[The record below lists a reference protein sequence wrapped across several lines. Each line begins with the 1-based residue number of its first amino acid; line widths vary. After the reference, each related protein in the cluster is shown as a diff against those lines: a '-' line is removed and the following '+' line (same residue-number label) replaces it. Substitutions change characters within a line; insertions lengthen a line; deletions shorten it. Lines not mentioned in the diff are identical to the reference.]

1 MSIKKWLTDLFRDKI
16 LRSETDRPLY
26 ELESLTIRKG
36 DTDEERLDFWM
47 SLEAMFDTPAGKA
60 YQALMQREFG
70 KLQGQLLASSTPE
83 LTAEIV
89 SKMKQQDFVIRYP
102 QVVAAL
108 VKKKQEKLAR

>member
-16 LRSETDRPLY
+16 LGSENAVPLY
-26 ELESLTIRKG
+26 DMESLSIKKG
-36 DTDEERLDFWM
+36 DTEEERLEFWM
-47 SLEAMFDTPAGKA
+47 SLEAMFETPAGKA

-70 KLQGQLLASSTPE
+70 KLQGQLLATSQSAGQAE
-83 LTAEIV
+83 LV
-89 SKMKQQDFVIRYP
+89 SKLQQQDFVIRYP